1 MEALQLLDGNFLLFI
16 QEHIRLEW
24 LNPIVMFITSLGN
37 SGIIW
42 IALGIVLLFFKK
54 TRRAGMLSLLCLIGA
69 WLVNDFVLKEIFS
82 RVRPYEVVEGL
93 THLGGPESSFSFP
106 SGHTN
111 ASFAAA
117 FGLAAGFGK
126 KGAWSYILATLI
138 AFSRCYVGVHY
149 LTDVLAGMIVG
160 TLVAFLV
167 YKLFLYCEPRL
178 EEFLK
183 KRKTSK

>member
-1 MEALQLLDGNFLLFI
+1 MESILLFDQNFLLFI

-42 IALGIVLLFFKK
+42 IILGLVLVCFKK
-54 TRRAGMLSLLCLIGA
+54 TRRAGILSLLCLIVA
-69 WLVNDFVLKEIFS
+69 WLVNDFILKEIFA
-82 RVRPYEVVEGL
+82 RTRPYEVIEGL
-93 THLGGPESSFSFP
+93 THLGKAEGSFSFP

-117 FGLAAGFGK
+117 FGLTAGFGK
-126 KGAWSYILATLI
+126 KGAWSYVLATLI

-149 LTDVLAGMIVG
+149 LTDILAGMIVG
-160 TLVAFLV
+160 TVMAFVA
-167 YKLFLYCEPRL
+167 YKLFEYLAPRI
-178 EEFLK
+178 EENLK
-183 KRKTSK
+183 KRASNK